1 MYATLGITMTDTVTS
16 DELEVMLNGHN
27 PPQVIDVRRKF
38 DYESDPSM
46 IPGAIWLDPEKVDAW
61 SKELGDEDVVIY
73 CVRGGS
79 VSKSTLEKLHE
90 LNIKARYIEG
100 GIVSWKESGK
110 SVTKS

>member
-1 MYATLGITMTDTVTS
+1 MSETITS
-16 DELEVMLNGHN
+16 DELEIMLNGHN
-27 PPQVIDVRRKF
+27 PPRVIDVRRKS

-46 IPGAIWLDPEKVDAW
+46 IPGAIWMDPEKVHAW

-79 VSKSTLEKLHE
+79 VSKSTVEKLHR
-90 LNIKARYIEG
+90 LNINARYIEG

-110 SVTKS
+110 SVIKS